1 MRIPL
6 FLLVALLVL
15 PACSGLRPVDT
26 EPEPG
31 PATETPTPSYPAYE
45 TFDPAGLDAQPNV
58 TVEVVH
64 DVPARVMQGRVVV
77 PDGSASAPAPSEPV
91 PVQVDGYRVQVF
103 TSASRDAAESLRN
116 QALRWWEGARSRP
129 GAPQSLEAIV
139 SYRQPYYKVQ
149 LGAFAT
155 REEADAALALV
166 RRQYPEAF
174 VVPDLVTV
182 LR

>member
-6 FLLVALLVL
+6 LLATLLVL

-26 EPEPG
+26 EPERG
-31 PATETPTPSYPAYE
+31 PTVEDPVPTYPAYE
-45 TFDPAGLDAQPNV
+45 SFDPTGLDAQPEV
-58 TVEVVH
+58 MVEVVH
-64 DVPARVMQGRVVV
+64 DVPARIMQGRVVI
-77 PDGSASAPAPSEPV
+77 PDGSASAPASTEPV
-91 PVQVDGYRVQVF
+91 PVQVEGYRVQVF

-116 QALRWWEGARSRP
+116 QAVRWWEGAQSQP
-129 GAPQSLEAIV
+129 GAPESLEAIV

-155 REEADAALALV
+155 RQEADAALALV

>member
-6 FLLVALLVL
+6 SLLVAVLVL

-26 EPEPG
+26 ERERDPTTEV
-31 PATETPTPSYPAYE
+31 PAPTYPAYE
-45 TFDPAGLDAQPNV
+45 TFDPSGFDAQPAV
-58 TVEVVH
+58 AVEVVH

-77 PDGSASAPAPSEPV
+77 PGGSASVPDASEPV
-91 PVQVDGYRVQVF
+91 ATQVDGYRVQVF
-103 TSASRDAAESLRN
+103 TSASRDAAESLRA
-116 QALRWWEGARSRP
+116 QAVRWWEGAKSRP
-129 GAPQSLEAIV
+129 GAPRSMEAVV

-149 LGAFAT
+149 LGAFAS

-182 LR
+182 MR